1 MPRLV
6 VASAPLLEAARQ
18 RARLDARAAL
28 TARLGELPC
37 WGGFA
42 LEACCWSTPATVD
55 ELTAVALTTTRLAAA
70 ALGCEPSALLG
81 ALLVDRTAAAFQP
94 AEGA

>member
-1 MPRLV
+1 VARLV

-18 RARLDARAAL
+18 QARLDARAAL
-28 TARLGELPC
+28 TARLADLPC
-37 WGGFA
+37 WGGLA
-42 LEACCWSTPATVD
+42 AEAARYSLPATLD

-81 ALLVDRTAAAFQP
+81 ALLVDRTAAAYQP

>member
-1 MPRLV
+1 MPRLLV
-6 VASAPLLEAARQ
+6 TSAPLLEAARQ
-18 RARLDARAAL
+18 QARLDARAAI
-28 TARLGELPC
+28 TARMNGLA
-37 WGGFA
+37 WGGLA
-42 LEACCWSTPATVD
+42 VEAARYSLPATLD

-81 ALLVDRTAAAFQP
+81 ALLVDRTAAAYQP